1 MLQIQNPQESKTRS
15 FLPAMEVDEVAP
27 PDLELQRDEDGGLHL
42 GPDVYIPP
50 PPPPALTFEADR
62 PRLVI
67 THIENENFKSYA
79 GLQSLG
85 PFHKSFTSIVGPNGS
100 GKSNVIDSML
110 FVFGYRA
117 QKIRSKKISV
127 LIHESEKHPNVNSCT
142 VRVFFKEILDVD
154 PENAAER
161 DENDVQGG
169 ARTIPES
176 QFSVARTA
184 FKDNTSFYE
193 INGKRVQF
201 KEVAALLRAK
211 GVDLDHNRFLI
222 LQGEVEQI
230 ALMKPKGQTEH
241 DTGMLE
247 FLEDII
253 GSSRF
258 QKPIEMLKNAVSQLD
273 EMRAEKLN
281 RVKLVEKEKD
291 ELEGPKNQALEYLRM
306 ENELVEKRNLGF
318 QQYVHTGEIKLAET
332 EAAQAEYEES
342 AKEVLSKV
350 DKIASERNE
359 KEKEQTQALKE
370 LDQGQKKLEDIRDK
384 FKAHELEDAKIR
396 EEMKTLNVKR
406 KKLVHLSKTEKEKYE
421 KLKTV
426 PETNQEKIEECNT
439 LKEKLMAQTDEEQ
452 AKYDEA
458 VTTLNA
464 ETQVYQEEKETHE
477 TQLIDLRKD
486 LNDKDSNLRLIQ
498 NELAILNSKEEKE
511 KSKLDQFTISLDQTK
526 HKLKTC
532 TERYEEVTK
541 KIPALEEEYNTTEK
555 ELEKIRGSQN
565 ETSNN
570 VRRLQ
575 SMFEEKRANQQAHR
589 SRGKVHD
596 ALMQQKQCG
605 QIPGIFGRLG
615 DLGAIDKRFDVAI
628 STATGNSLDNILV
641 DNVNTAKKCIEYL
654 RNNNIGRANFL
665 ALDKTLRWENALKTE
680 FRSPEN
686 VPRLIDLVQPREPQ
700 FQTAFYQYL
709 RDTLV
714 ADSME
719 QAQRIAFGAK
729 RHRVVTLGGE
739 VIETSGAM
747 SGGGREVMKGKMG
760 SQNVAPESEGP
771 DLKTLEV
778 DLRKAESEE
787 QEFIQHK
794 SDKEDRIT
802 VLKRELKA
810 LNNESHKLKL
820 EIKSL
825 TEKEKSLK
833 HQIAQQEKILA
844 DIKPDEAKLAELTE
858 KETEL
863 QALYDASHE
872 KVKDVEVNVQKLN
885 RKIKEIT
892 GGKLKAITKKL
903 DDTKAQLDKV
913 KSEITRLEVGIKSS
927 ERDLKKCKDRFDG
940 YDVEVSESED
950 RLRAMKAQREELE
963 QTGQAVIKEMTGL
976 NEEVDQK
983 RTAVEEQAA
992 VIEELKKAENKYK
1005 SQQIEINQFREKFRD
1020 EIKGH
1025 TRHVAHWRREIKKL
1039 KLREIPGENLG
1050 QLEIYKPEE
1059 LEALDMKKWNLEC
1072 QELEEKL
1079 STQKAN
1085 FAIIEEYR
1093 RKEATYLER
1102 VGELDDITRKR
1113 DKQRKCH
1120 EDLRKMRLNEFMEG
1134 FSIITAKLKEMY
1146 QMITLGGDAELELV
1160 DSLDPFTEG
1169 IVFSV
1174 RPPKKSWKNISNLS
1188 GGEKTLSSLALVF
1201 ALHYY
1206 KPTPLYVMDE
1216 IDAALDFKN
1225 VSIVA
1230 NYIRERTKN
1239 AQFII
1244 ISLRSNMF
1252 ELADRL
1258 VGIFK
1263 TYNCTKSVTIN
1274 PGLIVSQS
1282 STTASG
1288 GTILAADTT
1297 TKVQGTQPTAT
1308 ASKELTST

>member
-1 MLQIQNPQESKTRS
+1 MDTTESEEPELRE
-15 FLPAMEVDEVAP
+15 LGELGEV
-27 PDLELQRDEDGGLHL
+27 PDLELRRDADGGLHL

-79 GLQSLG
+79 GRQVLG

-127 LIHESEKHPNVNSCT
+127 LIHESEKHPHLNSCT
-142 VRVFFKEILDVD
+142 VRVFFKEILDVPAGSVDERPD
-154 PENAAER
+154 P
-161 DENDVQGG
+161 DDVQGG
-169 ARTIPES
+169 AQTVPES
-176 QFSVARTA
+176 GFSVARTA

-193 INGKRVQF
+193 INGQRVAF
-201 KEVAALLRAK
+201 KEVAMLLRAR
-211 GVDLDHNRFLI
+211 GIDLDHNRFLI

-230 ALMKPKGQTEH
+230 ALMKPKGQNEH

-258 QKPIEMLKNAVSQLD
+258 QKPIEMLKSAVAQLD

-291 ELEGPKNQALEYLRM
+291 ELEGPKNQAMEFLRLENDLI
-306 ENELVEKRNLGF
+306 EKKNLGY
-318 QQYVHTGEIKLAET
+318 QQYVHTGEKKLAQT
-332 EAAQAEYEES
+332 EAAQEAYETN
-342 AKEVLSKV
+342 AREVLSQV
-350 DKIASERNE
+350 DQIATQRAE
-359 KEKEQTQALKE
+359 KEKEQSQALKD
-370 LDQGQKKLEDIRDK
+370 LDQDQKQWEEIKER
-384 FKAHELEDAKIR
+384 FKAHELDDAKIR
-396 EEMKTLNVKR
+396 EEMKTINVKR
-406 KKLVHLSKTEKEKYE
+406 KKLLHLSKTEKEKYE
-421 KLKTV
+421 KLKTI
-426 PETNQEKIEECNT
+426 PEINQEKIVECHE
-439 LKEKLMAQTDEEQ
+439 LKDKLMAQTESEQ
-452 AKYDEA
+452 EKYDQA

-464 ETQVYQEEKETHE
+464 ETQEYQLEKETHE
-477 TQLIDLRKD
+477 TRLIDLKKD
-486 LNDKDSNLRLIQ
+486 LNEKDSNLKLVQ
-498 NELAILNSKEEKE
+498 NELAILNSKEAKE
-511 KSKLDQFTISLDQTK
+511 RAKLDQFELNLDQTS
-526 HKLKTC
+526 HKLKASQTQQHDISEKIPDLEKQLGS
-532 TERYEEVTK
+532 TESQLK
-541 KIPALEEEYNTTEK
+541 KISLN
-555 ELEKIRGSQN
+555 QN
-565 ETSNN
+565 ETLSN

-575 SMFEEKRANQQAHR
+575 GMFEEKRATHQAHR

-615 DLGAIDKRFDVAI
+615 DLGAIDKKFDVAI

-641 DNVNTAKKCIEYL
+641 DNVNTAKLCIEYL
-654 RNNNIGRANFL
+654 RKNNIGRANFL
-665 ALDKTLRWENALKTE
+665 ALDKTARWEKVLNANFE
-680 FRSPEN
+680 APEG
-686 VPRLIDLVQPREPQ
+686 VPRLIDLVQAREPR
-700 FQTAFYQYL
+700 FQTAFYQYV

-714 ADSME
+714 ATTMD

-729 RHRVVTLGGE
+729 RYRVVTLGGE

-747 SGGGREVMKGKMG
+747 SGGGREVMRGKMG
-760 SQNVAPESEGP
+760 SQNVAAPTEGP
-771 DLKTLEV
+771 DLTTLEA
-778 DLRKAESEE
+778 DLRQAEAHQ
-787 QEFIQHK
+787 QEFVQHK
-794 SDKEDRIT
+794 TDHEDRIA
-802 VLKRELKA
+802 VLKREIQA
-810 LNNESHKLKL
+810 LTNQNHKLQL

-825 TEKEKSLK
+825 AEKEKNLK
-833 HQIAQQEKILA
+833 SQIGSQAKVVAQ
-844 DIKPDEAKLAELTE
+844 IKPDEAKLSQLTE
-858 KETEL
+858 EETKL
-863 QALYDASHE
+863 QSLFDASNE
-872 KVKDVEVNVQKLN
+872 KCREVEIKVQNLN
-885 RKIKEIT
+885 KKIKEIA

-903 DDTKAQLDKV
+903 DETRAQLDKV
-913 KSEITRLEVGIKSS
+913 KSEITRLEVGIKTSD
-927 ERDLKKCKDRFDG
+927 RDLKKSKDRYDG
-940 YDVEVSESED
+940 YDIEVAESED
-950 RLRAMKAQREELE
+950 RLRTMKSQRDELE
-963 QTGQAVIKEMTGL
+963 EVSKSVL
-976 NEEVDQK
+976 NQMNELKKTVDEK
-983 RTAVEEQAA
+983 TESVEEQAA
-992 VIEELKKAENKYK
+992 LIDKLRKAENKFK
-1005 SQQIEINQFREKFRD
+1005 SQQIEINQHREKFRD
-1020 EIKGH
+1020 EIKEH
-1025 TRHVAHWRREIKKL
+1025 TRHIAHWRREIKKL

-1050 QLEIYKPEE
+1050 QLQVYTG
-1059 LEALDMKKWNLEC
+1059 EALDELDMNKWTLEC
-1072 QELEEKL
+1072 DCLEEKL
-1079 STQKAN
+1079 SSQKAN
-1085 FAIIEEYR
+1085 YAVIEDYR
-1093 RKEATYLER
+1093 RKEAIYLER
-1102 VGELDDITRKR
+1102 VGELDHITKQR

-1258 VGIFK
+1258 VGIYK

-1274 PGLIVSQS
+1274 PGLIAGPGAEG
-1282 STTASG
+1282 STTVLSTTSQRVPA
-1288 GTILAADTT
+1288 TQEVAATT
-1297 TKVQGTQPTAT
+1297 
-1308 ASKELTST
+1308 S